1 MGLITCYECKLSVST
16 NAVCCPNCGNT
27 RFIEQRIAE
36 NKRIEL
42 ENKRIELARRNE
54 REEADKKAQKLGY
67 ANAEEQSVS
76 DAKAFDDEQ
85 KIRGRKNSRG
95 CFILVI
101 LYLVC
106 VIIYYWAYHNNKPPY
121 DSRPGY
127 EIFEENLKNYEN
139 E

>member
-76 DAKAFDDEQ
+76 DAKALDDKAKEEQ
-85 KIRGRKNSRG
+85 KLKNKRG
-95 CFILVI
+95 CRNFILV
-101 LYLVC
+101 LLVC
-106 VIIYYWAYHNNKPPY
+106 FLIGLFWGWLDK
-121 DSRPGY
+121 
-127 EIFEENLKNYEN
+127 
-139 E
+139 